1 MELLQ
6 KVPVF
11 QFLGVQELGLVAS
24 RLGLTTYEAGKVI
37 FEKDSSG
44 TALQIIAAGSVK
56 IYIPSE
62 SGEEA
67 PLAVLKTGD
76 YFGELALL
84 DGGSRTASAMALNRT
99 ATLTLERDNFL
110 TFITTYPAGA
120 AAVFR
125 ALAAWI
131 RRQNSQ
137 LFGEFFQGSPQHPI
151 HPPRLA
157 TLLLLA
163 LPQDPG
169 YLVPMANPGAASP
182 GTVPTPT
189 GLPLRAGL
197 PRRRTWCCRW

>member
-1 MELLQ
+1 MTTPPEEPQRAGRGATAEAVLELLQ

-99 ATLTLERDNFL
+99 AILTLERDDFL

-125 ALAAWI
+125 ALAALI

-137 LFGEFFQGSPQHPI
+137 LFGEFFQG
-151 HPPRLA
+151 
-157 TLLLLA
+157 
-163 LPQDPG
+163 
-169 YLVPMANPGAASP
+169 
-182 GTVPTPT
+182 
-189 GLPLRAGL
+189 
-197 PRRRTWCCRW
+197 